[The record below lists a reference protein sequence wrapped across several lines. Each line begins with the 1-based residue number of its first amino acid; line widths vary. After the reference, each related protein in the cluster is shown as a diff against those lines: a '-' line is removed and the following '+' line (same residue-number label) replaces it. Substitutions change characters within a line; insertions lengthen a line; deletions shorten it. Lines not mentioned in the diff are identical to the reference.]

1 MWNPLK
7 MGSVEKRM
15 LIAGVTSGIIYYGN
29 LYAVNNV
36 AGYPTQLKDRA
47 DSHLTQYGDMLGDVA
62 PPLVLYV
69 AEKVS
74 KNTSM
79 KEKLADMTLGSVL
92 FSGPNLVKTISVQAA
107 YQAGV
112 DTRPAAS
119 AGMRMSAAASKY
131 QISQPRVMPTGP
143 MQPVRTGMGKYQIV
157 G

>member
-1 MWNPLK
+1 MFNPLK

-15 LIAGVTSGIIYYGN
+15 LIGGIASGIIYYGN
-29 LYAVNNV
+29 LYALNNV
-36 AGYPTQLKDRA
+36 PGYPAQLKAKA
-47 DSHLTQYGDMLGDVA
+47 DSHLTAYGDMLGDVA

-74 KNTSM
+74 KSTST
-79 KEKLADMTLGSVL
+79 KEKLSDLTLGSAL
-92 FSGPNLVKTISVQAA
+92 FSAPNLVKTISVQAA

-119 AGMRMSAAASKY
+119 AGMRISGAASKY
-131 QISQPRVMPTGP
+131 MISQPRIMPVQ